1 MKTAATTILLVF
13 TFSVQHSFSA
23 GDLESTLNHCCNTGK
38 TWSMEKKSCNITLSF
53 PLFNVNVEHNTM
65 CLTTVGACCLQS
77 LREIRCNEGKQVG
90 LENGICNEKP
100 QMGRNQVDFMMC
112 CEICKIGVAV
122 GSTKTICQSTPLFH
136 EHQWGE
142 VYQSCC
148 SIATT
153 KVKSIST
160 ETKKKYVAAAESN
173 DCTLGTH
180 SCTSSEICI
189 STNNGF
195 ECQPRLLPLT
205 MSMVPEKLT
214 MYKKKQICDPG
225 YAYNVYGQ
233 KCEDIDE
240 CSQQPC
246 EINEQCKNLPG
257 SYKCH
262 CKSGYQLDKVTNACT
277 DINECQLN
285 LHTCQE
291 SQRCDNT
298 AGSFQCI
305 RFTGCGTGYTLD
317 VESAS
322 CIDDDECALKTD
334 TCGVLGPDW
343 ICRNTLGS
351 FRCDKKRCTGPN
363 CRVIQGAF
371 NNTNQ
376 SNRSSV
382 RCLRGYETDQNNKC
396 TDINECR
403 LANRCLKN
411 EMCINTNGSYYC
423 LPRSKNSLR

>member
-1 MKTAATTILLVF
+1 MKTTAAAALLVF
-13 TFSVQHSFSA
+13 TFFVDYSFSA

-53 PLFNVNVEHNTM
+53 PLFNINVEHNTM
-65 CLTTVGACCLQS
+65 CLTMVGACCLQS

-90 LENGICNEKP
+90 LENGVCNEKT
-100 QMGRNQVDFMMC
+100 QIGKNQVDFMIC

-122 GSTKTICQSTPLFH
+122 GSTKAICQSTPLFH
-136 EHQWGE
+136 DHQWGE

-148 SIATT
+148 SVAST

-160 ETKKKYVAAAESN
+160 EPKKNYMTPADVN
-173 DCTLGTH
+173 PCTDGTH

-189 STNNGF
+189 TTPNGF
-195 ECQPRLLPLT
+195 ECQPYLQPSM
-205 MSMVPEKLT
+205 MSLVPEKLT
-214 MYKKKQICDPG
+214 MPKKKQICDPG
-225 YAYNVYGQ
+225 YAYSLYEQ
-233 KCEDIDE
+233 KCKDIDE
-240 CSQQPC
+240 CSQRPC
-246 EINEQCKNLPG
+246 DINEVCINSPG

-298 AGSFQCI
+298 AGSYQCI

-317 VESAS
+317 VESAT

-334 TCGVLGPDW
+334 TCSVLGPEW

-351 FRCDKKRCTGPN
+351 FRCDKKRCVGPN
-363 CRVIQGAF
+363 CRVLQGSN

-376 SNRSSV
+376 INRNSAK
-382 RCLRGYETDQNNKC
+382 CLRGYEMDQNNKC
-396 TDINECR
+396 IDINECR
-403 LANRCLKN
+403 LANRCMAN
-411 EMCINTNGSYYC
+411 EVCINTNGSYYC
-423 LPRSKNSLR
+423 LPRSKNSLK